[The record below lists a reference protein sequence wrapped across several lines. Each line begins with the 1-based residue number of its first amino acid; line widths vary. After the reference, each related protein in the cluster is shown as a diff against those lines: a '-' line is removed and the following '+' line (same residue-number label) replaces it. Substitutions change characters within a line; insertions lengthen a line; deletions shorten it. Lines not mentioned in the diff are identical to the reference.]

1 MNKNKAFINIITSTV
16 FKLVLLVVSLFL
28 RRYLL
33 KYLGTE
39 AVGLFSLFTSIL
51 GFLAIAELGIGT
63 AITFSMYKP
72 MVENDDDKI
81 SGLYFLY
88 RKIYIIISIVMLT
101 LGGIVAIFIPAL
113 AKDSTG
119 VFNIRIP
126 FILFLISTITT
137 YLYAHKTSFINANLD
152 NYITV
157 SIRSIGLILEAILQI
172 IVLAF
177 VAKSNLRLGF
187 TLFILV
193 ILFSHLIQW
202 IFTEIIFNYKYKKQI
217 NNNKVLS
224 KEVIDDVTE
233 KTKAMFFHKIG
244 VILVNTTDSLII
256 SSAIS
261 VAILGIYTNY
271 ITLATGMVGMLALV
285 FSSITSI
292 LGHSY
297 AKNTKEVFK
306 EQFNFLYLFNYVL
319 AFIFFLGFYAV
330 VDKSILLIFSKD
342 NNLIMSNTIVV
353 VITLN
358 YFIQFMRQTVMVFK
372 DASGLFYYDRYKP
385 LFEGIINLILS
396 LIFVKFWGI
405 IGVLLAT
412 ILTNLFITH
421 VVEPFVLFKY
431 GFEKKPIT
439 YFLYN
444 YIGIGLFI
452 VAVII
457 FNLIPFKDSNN
468 IIIDLLVRGFTSVA
482 ISLGFLIII
491 YIVNKRFRDTFNRL
505 IKIGIRFIK
514 GKIRKNNIWKK

>member
-1 MNKNKAFINIITSTV
+1 
-16 FKLVLLVVSLFL
+16 
-28 RRYLL
+28 
-33 KYLGTE
+33 
-39 AVGLFSLFTSIL
+39 
-51 GFLAIAELGIGT
+51 
-63 AITFSMYKP
+63 

-88 RKIYIIISIVMLT
+88 RKIYIIISIVVLT

-119 VFNIRIP
+119 VFDIRIP

-177 VAKSNLRLGF
+177 VAKSNVRLGF

-244 VILVNTTDSLII
+244 GLLVNTTDSLII
-256 SSAIS
+256 SSVIS
-261 VAILGIYTNY
+261 VSILGIYTNY

-297 AKNTKEVFK
+297 AKNTKEVF
-306 EQFNFLYLFNYVL
+306 
-319 AFIFFLGFYAV
+319 
-330 VDKSILLIFSKD
+330 
-342 NNLIMSNTIVV
+342 
-353 VITLN
+353 
-358 YFIQFMRQTVMVFK
+358 
-372 DASGLFYYDRYKP
+372 
-385 LFEGIINLILS
+385 
-396 LIFVKFWGI
+396 
-405 IGVLLAT
+405 
-412 ILTNLFITH
+412 
-421 VVEPFVLFKY
+421 
-431 GFEKKPIT
+431 
-439 YFLYN
+439 
-444 YIGIGLFI
+444 
-452 VAVII
+452 
-457 FNLIPFKDSNN
+457 
-468 IIIDLLVRGFTSVA
+468 
-482 ISLGFLIII
+482 
-491 YIVNKRFRDTFNRL
+491 
-505 IKIGIRFIK
+505 
-514 GKIRKNNIWKK
+514 